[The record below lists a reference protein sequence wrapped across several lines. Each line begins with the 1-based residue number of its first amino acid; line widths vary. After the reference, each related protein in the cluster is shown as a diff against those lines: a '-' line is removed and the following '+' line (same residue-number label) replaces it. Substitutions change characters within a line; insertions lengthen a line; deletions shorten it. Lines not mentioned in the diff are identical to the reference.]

1 MNALQQSSR
10 DARRFPVPSLAI
22 EPSSLWDGASAD
34 ARGAV
39 LAAGQAAG
47 RFRAVTAGE
56 FLYARGAPMR
66 HLYVLMSG
74 AMQASLT
81 ERRANEDRR
90 ERIVDLAVAGDVL
103 GFADFAAGTH
113 RADAMAMGDCEV
125 YMIKPRAWNRIA
137 ARNVD
142 VPPLAILAAY
152 ELRRALRHAMRLRLN
167 TMSRLADFLLELG
180 QKSGVD
186 ASGTGP
192 VLLPSGKTLA
202 NYLDLRPETLSRTFH
217 KMESLACFR
226 RVDHRVLYAVDWPL
240 LRTIR
245 ATTWRRQ
252 V

>member
-10 DARRFPVPSLAI
+10 DTRRFPSPRIAI

-39 LAAGQAAG
+39 LAAGQSAS
-47 RFRAVTAGE
+47 RFRAVTAGQL
-56 FLYARGAPMR
+56 LYAHGAPTR
-66 HLYVLMSG
+66 HLYVLMRG
-74 AMQASLT
+74 AMHVSLT
-81 ERRANEDRR
+81 ERCANEDLR

-113 RADAMAMGDCEV
+113 RADAMAIGDCGV
-125 YMIKPRAWNRIA
+125 YMIKPRAWDRIA
-137 ARNVD
+137 ARSVD
-142 VPPLAILAAY
+142 VPSLAELAAY

-167 TMSRLADFLLELG
+167 AMSRLADFLLEWN

-186 ASGTGP
+186 TPGTGP
-192 VLLPSGKTLA
+192 VRLPSGKTLA
-202 NYLDLRPETLSRTFH
+202 NYLDLRHETLSRTFH

-226 RVDHRVLYAVDWPL
+226 RVEHRVLYAVDWPL
-240 LRTIR
+240 LRKIR

>member
-10 DARRFPVPSLAI
+10 NARCFPTPGIAI

-39 LAAGQAAG
+39 FAAGQAAG
-47 RFRAVTAGE
+47 RFRAVMAGQL
-56 FLYARGAPMR
+56 LYEHGSPMR

-74 AMQASLT
+74 AMQVSLT
-81 ERRANEDRR
+81 ERCANEGRR

-113 RADAMAMGDCEV
+113 RADAMAIGDCRV

-137 ARNVD
+137 ARSFD
-142 VPPLAILAAY
+142 VPSLAELAAY

-167 TMSRLADFLLELG
+167 AMSRLADFLLELN

-186 ASGTGP
+186 TPGTGP

-202 NYLDLRPETLSRTFH
+202 NYLDLRHETLSRTFH

-226 RVDHRVLYAVDWPL
+226 RAEPRVLYAVDWPL
-240 LRTIR
+240 LRKIR